1 MSKNA
6 SRMRAAAAKIT
17 VWTLESG
24 LIPAGKPMPHLIIEV
39 AHDAATP
46 AQIPPLVDAVHAA
59 ARDSGL
65 FQASHIKTRA
75 IPVACYRTGS
85 DDRPFIHAQLRV
97 KPGRTAGQKKALTA
111 AVLGAIRGQAPAA
124 GVITVEVVEMDGAS
138 YAKYE
143 A

>member
-1 MSKNA
+1 
-6 SRMRAAAAKIT
+6 
-17 VWTLESG
+17 
-24 LIPAGKPMPHLIIEV
+24 MPHLIIEV

-46 AQIPPLVDAVHAA
+46 AQIPPLLDAVHTA

-65 FQASHIKTRA
+65 FQVGHIKTRA
-75 IPVACYRTGS
+75 IPVACYRTGA
-85 DDRPFIHAQLRV
+85 DDRPFIHAQLRI
-97 KPGRTAGQKKALTA
+97 KPGRSADQKQALAT
-111 AVLGAIRGQAPAA
+111 AVLAAIRGQATAA